1 MFISFQQLQINQA
14 NESKRIL
21 ENLNFE
27 KLYLSAAVNDLVNLK
42 QSFERD
48 VYTDQVPMLR

>member
-27 KLYLSAAVNDLVNLK
+27 KLYLSTAVNDLVNLK